1 MAQHHAAAGHYYRTS
16 VNGWVA
22 IDIQTRKD
30 LSDCML
36 KSKGKSRAR
45 KPLRSQFDSI
55 EQALKDIKKG
65 RFVILVD
72 DEDRENEGD
81 LVIAAE
87 KVTPQAINFM
97 AKHAR
102 GLICLALTPERV
114 EELHLSPQTHEN
126 TATFGTAF
134 TVSID
139 ARRDITTGISAA
151 DRATTIHV
159 AIDPKSKPAD
169 LARPGHIFPLKAHKG
184 GVLRRAGQTEGSV
197 DLARLAGLNPA
208 AVICEIMNE
217 DGTMSRVPEL
227 AMFAKAHGLKMV
239 TIKALIEYRVR
250 RETFV
255 RRVASA
261 RMPTIFGEFEAV
273 AFENEMDGGTHIALV
288 KGPTDD
294 PMGTLVRVHSGC
306 LTADVFGSLRCDCR
320 DQLERAMEM
329 IQKEGRG
336 VLLYLNQEGRGI
348 GLLNKIKAYNLQDE
362 GSDTVEANLQLG
374 FKADLRDYG
383 TGAQILMNLGLH
395 RIRLI
400 TNNPRKIVGIEGYG
414 LKVVERVPIEI
425 APRAANERYLRT
437 KKNKLGH
444 ILKKV

>member
-1 MAQHHAAAGHYYRTS
+1 MS
-16 VNGWVA
+16 
-22 IDIQTRKD
+22 
-30 LSDCML
+30 S
-36 KSKGKSRAR
+36 
-45 KPLRSQFDSI
+45 PFDTI
-55 EQALKDIKKG
+55 EQAIREIKKG

-114 EELHLSPQTHEN
+114 EELQLPPQSPEN

-159 AIDPKSKPAD
+159 AIDPKTKPSD
-169 LARPGHIFPLKAHKG
+169 LARPGHVFPLKAQKG
-184 GVLRRAGQTEGSV
+184 GVLKRAGQTEGSV
-197 DLARLAGLNPA
+197 DLARLAGLYPA

-217 DGTMSRVPEL
+217 DGTMARVPEL
-227 AMFAKAHGLKMV
+227 ARFAKAHKIKMV
-239 TIKALIEYRVR
+239 TIKALIEYRMR

-255 RRVASA
+255 KRVASA
-261 RMPTIFGEFEAV
+261 RLPTVFGEFEAV
-273 AFENEMDGGTHIALV
+273 AFENEIDGGNHIALV
-288 KGPTDD
+288 KGRVDD
-294 PMGTLVRVHSGC
+294 GAPTLVRVHSGC

-320 DQLERAMEM
+320 DQLHRAMEV
-329 IQKEGRG
+329 IEKEGRG

-348 GLLNKIKAYNLQDE
+348 GLLNKIRAYHLQDQ
-362 GSDTVEANLQLG
+362 GSDTVEANLKLG

-383 TGAQILMNLGLH
+383 IGAQILVNLGL
-395 RIRLI
+395 RQIRLI

-414 LKVVERVPIEI
+414 LRVVERVPIEI
-425 APRAANERYLRT
+425 PPRAHNERYLRT
-437 KKNKLGH
+437 KKAKLGH

>member
-1 MAQHHAAAGHYYRTS
+1 MRETMASPFHS
-16 VNGWVA
+16 IEDA
-22 IDIQTRKD
+22 IREIR
-30 LSDCML
+30 
-36 KSKGKSRAR
+36 KGK
-45 KPLRSQFDSI
+45 
-55 EQALKDIKKG
+55 
-65 RFVILVD
+65 FVILVD

-81 LVIAAE
+81 LAIAAE
-87 KVTPQAINFM
+87 KVTPHSINFM

-102 GLICLALTPERV
+102 GLICLALTPDRV
-114 EELHLSPQTHEN
+114 EDLHLPQQAVEN

-139 ARRDITTGISAA
+139 ARKDITTGISAA

-159 AIDPKSKPAD
+159 AIDPKSKPTD
-169 LARPGHIFPLKAHKG
+169 LARPGHIFPLKAQKG

-197 DLARLAGLNPA
+197 DLARLAGLNPS

-217 DGTMSRVPEL
+217 DGTMARVPEL
-227 AMFAKAHGLKMV
+227 TKFAKMHRLKMV
-239 TIKALIEYRVR
+239 TVKALIEYRMR

-255 RRVASA
+255 KRMASA
-261 RMPTIFGEFEAV
+261 RMPTTFGEFDAV
-273 AFENEMDGGTHIALV
+273 AFENEIDNVTHIALV
-288 KGPTDD
+288 KGQVDGGAP
-294 PMGTLVRVHSGC
+294 TLVRVHSGC
-306 LTADVFGSLRCDCR
+306 LTADALGSLRCDCR
-320 DQLERAMEM
+320 DQLHAAMEI

-348 GLLNKIKAYNLQDE
+348 GLLNKIKAYSLQDQ
-362 GSDTVEANLQLG
+362 GSDTVEANLKLG

-383 TGAQILMNLGLH
+383 VGAQILANLGLH
-395 RIRLI
+395 QIKLI

-425 APRAANERYLRT
+425 QPHDANVKYLRA